1 MARKADYNHKS
12 YDSTHGM
19 THGGFRDYLKNHGE
33 AKTAEQ
39 KATERA
45 INKAKAAVAAKQQI
59 KASLPTHSNLYVWN
73 IPRDM
78 DEASL
83 KQLFEECGEVESV
96 NIMRDKVSQFS
107 KGYGFVKFLR
117 YEEAEKA
124 IEKVSGKVLR
134 EDMAHR
140 PLQVKF
146 ANTDS
151 SGVVGSR

>member
-1 MARKADYNHKS
+1 
-12 YDSTHGM
+12 
-19 THGGFRDYLKNHGE
+19 
-33 AKTAEQ
+33 
-39 KATERA
+39 
-45 INKAKAAVAAKQQI
+45 
-59 KASLPTHSNLYVWN
+59 
-73 IPRDM
+73 M

-83 KQLFEECGEVESV
+83 KQLFEGCGEVESV

-151 SGVVGSR
+151 SGVVGSSGGRSEAGGRFYGGQSTFREHLHQRFAHR